1 MDSAVYS
8 PTACQP
14 RIRRVSDRING
25 KFGDVTLNQADDLP
39 PFQTYFHVSNSSS
52 LSQGTPR

>member
-1 MDSAVYS
+1 
-8 PTACQP
+8 
-14 RIRRVSDRING
+14 
-25 KFGDVTLNQADDLP
+25 LNQADDLP